1 MKVNYEKDLSI
12 DEFALDREWKYQPS
26 LYFKY
31 AEQQA
36 IAGKI
41 RDEAKEK
48 LDVVKA
54 ELDSIARK
62 ELPAFGKKITENQ
75 ITNWIIQQKTYQEAS
90 ANLIQANYEANMMA
104 NAVRAMDHRK
114 AALENLAR
122 LWVGQFYSTPREP
135 PENEGQLEAKI
146 ENNKTKKQRQ
156 GLKKGSKD

>member
-1 MKVNYEKDLSI
+1 LNYEKDLSI
-12 DEFALDREWKYQPS
+12 DEMALDREWKDQPS

-54 ELDSIARK
+54 ELDTIARQ
-62 ELPAFGKKITENQ
+62 ELPNEGKKITENQ
-75 ITNWIIQQKTYQEAS
+75 IANWIVQQKAYQEAS
-90 ANLIQANYEANMMA
+90 ANLIQTNYEANMMA

-122 LWVGQFYSTPREP
+122 LWVGQYYSIPREP
-135 PENEGQLEAKI
+135 PENEGQLEIKI
-146 ENNKTKKQRQ
+146 ENNKTNKQRQ
-156 GLKKGSKD
+156 GLKKRSKD